1 MYVLWNKQQNQIIK
15 PLLHTLTQLLKA
27 QNKCRYIYDI
37 YYVPFLIL
45 FLVPKK
51 KKGRKRKCIQCR
63 KYKRERTTEQQ
74 QHLPRPHTKQTHI
87 NTWIRHMCKPC
98 KTFLY
103 FFKNSVSLSRHIY
116 IDIAAV
122 YIYIY
127 ITIIICAALLL
138 LRNVCENKKQNKI
151 YKKNKNEM

>member
-1 MYVLWNKQQNQIIK
+1 M
-15 PLLHTLTQLLKA
+15 T
-27 QNKCRYIYDI
+27 YIMCPFS
-37 YYVPFLIL
+37 YYFLYQ
-45 FLVPKK
+45 KK
-51 KKGRKRKCIQCR
+51 KKKKRRKRKCIQCR

-122 YIYIY
+122 YIYI
-127 ITIIICAALLL
+127 TIIICAALLL
-138 LRNVCENKKQNKI
+138 LRNVCENKKKREQNRNVKEQI
-151 YKKNKNEM
+151 CHHLLPNNYIIIMFKNKMS